1 MRSTK
6 LFYFIAFLCGVVVM
20 AMEISFSRLLAPYF
34 GTSLF
39 VWTNLIGAVLIALAV
54 GYYVGG
60 YLAERR
66 PELSLLLKLIFF
78 SGLAFLFVPWLVSL
92 LGSQAVLRWRETYNI
107 YSLLVWW
114 IPAVG
119 VLVLPLAVLGMAS
132 PFLMKIYSLQ
142 NPHFGRVSGGV
153 SFAFTIGSIL
163 GVYLPTFWLIPSYG
177 TRATVMVFAAP
188 LVLLGIFGWKR
199 TAPKALFIVLAA
211 GTAAL
216 VSLSPIL
223 PSFPDLRILAQEESP
238 YNFIRVAE
246 DAAGNRYMMFNAG
259 LGIQSIYSSG
269 EPLVGYY
276 YDYYNLLPAF
286 FPEEKEVRVLV
297 LGLAGGTIPRQ
308 LDHFYGGMVALKAVE
323 IDPEVVEIS
332 RRYFG
337 IDSVKMDVVN
347 EDARVFLQSDH
358 DKYDIVIVDA
368 FQNEFE
374 IPWTLT
380 TEEFWRLVRG
390 RLRDGGIM
398 AMNLIGRSHGDV
410 LGERLNNTQAKVFD
424 HTYVAILGDE
434 ERTNKLILASD
445 RPLIFSGALFSHL
458 PEELRGTA
466 VSLSRNISP
475 VTYDQNEPILT
486 DDRAPV
492 EILTS
497 SVLFG
502 SP

>member
-1 MRSTK
+1 
-6 LFYFIAFLCGVVVM
+6 M

-39 VWTNLIGAVLIALAV
+39 VWTNLIGAVLIALAL
-54 GYYVGG
+54 GYYLGG

-66 PELSLLLKLIFF
+66 PELPFLLKLIFF
-78 SGLAFLFVPWLVSL
+78 SGLAFLLVPWVVSS

-107 YSLLVWW
+107 YSLLAWW

-142 NPHFGRVSGGV
+142 NPHFGRVSGGI
-153 SFAFTIGSIL
+153 SFAFTVGSIL

-199 TAPKALFIVLAA
+199 TAPKVLFIILAA

-223 PSFPDLRILAQEESP
+223 PAFPDLRILAQEESP

-259 LGIQSIYSSG
+259 LGIQSIYSPT
-269 EPLVGYY
+269 EKLVGLY

-286 FPEEKEVRVLV
+286 FADKEKVSVLV

-308 LDHFYGGMVALKAVE
+308 YQYFYGERAELTAVE
-323 IDPEVVEIS
+323 IDPETIEIA
-332 RRYFG
+332 RQYFDL
-337 IDSVKMDVVN
+337 DSAKIEIVN
-347 EDARVFLQSDH
+347 EDARIFLQTDQRL
-358 DKYDIVIVDA
+358 YDIIIVDA

-380 TEEFWRLVRG
+380 TEEFWHLVRG
-390 RLRDGGIM
+390 RLTDGGIM
-398 AMNLIGRSHGDV
+398 AMNLIGRREEDP
-410 LGERLNNTQAKVFD
+410 LGERLTNTQAKVFG
-424 HTYVAILGDE
+424 HTYVARLGE
-434 ERTNKLILASD
+434 EVQINKLVVASQ
-445 RPLIFSGALFSHL
+445 RPLVFFAPSL
-458 PEELRGTA
+458 PTLREELRNTA
-466 VSLSRNISP
+466 QFLSQHILP
-475 VTYDQNEPILT
+475 VTHDPKQPILT

-497 SVLFG
+497 AVLFG
-502 SP
+502 R

>member
-1 MRSTK
+1 
-6 LFYFIAFLCGVVVM
+6 M

-39 VWTNLIGAVLIALAV
+39 VWTNLIGAVLIALAL
-54 GYYVGG
+54 GYYLGG

-66 PELSLLLKLIFF
+66 PELSLLLRLVFL
-78 SGLAFLFVPWLVSL
+78 SGLMFLFVPWLVSL

-114 IPAVG
+114 TPAVG

-142 NPHFGRVSGGV
+142 NPHFGRVSGGI
-153 SFAFTIGSIL
+153 SFAFTVGSIL

-199 TAPKALFIVLAA
+199 TAPKALFVVLAA
-211 GTAAL
+211 AAAAL
-216 VSLSPIL
+216 GSLSPIL
-223 PSFPDLRILAQEESP
+223 PSFPDLRVLAQEESP

-259 LGIQSIYSSG
+259 LGIQSIYSPTEKLIG
-269 EPLVGYY
+269 LY

-286 FPEEKEVRVLV
+286 FPDKAEVKVLL

-308 LDHFYGGMVALKAVE
+308 FRYFYEEQVQITAVE
-323 IDPEVVEIS
+323 IDPEAITIARESFDLDEAKIEIVE
-332 RRYFG
+332 
-337 IDSVKMDVVN
+337 
-347 EDARVFLQSDH
+347 EDARVFMQTEEEL
-358 DKYDIVIVDA
+358 YDIIVVDA

-380 TEEFWRLVRG
+380 TEEFWHLVRG
-390 RLRDGGIM
+390 HLIDGGIM
-398 AMNLIGRSHGDV
+398 AMNLIGRREEDP
-410 LGERLNNTQAKVFD
+410 LGERLTNTQAKVFD
-424 HTYVAILGDE
+424 HTYVASLGDGAQV
-434 ERTNKLILASD
+434 NKLVVASQ
-445 RPLIFSGALFSHL
+445 RPLVFSAPSL
-458 PEELRGTA
+458 PTLRDELRNTA
-466 VSLSRNISP
+466 KFLSQRILP
-475 VTYDQNEPILT
+475 VTHDPKQPILT
-486 DDRAPV
+486 GEHAPV

-497 SVLFG
+497 TVLFG
-502 SP
+502 Q